1 MKWLS
6 EISSEIR
13 KELKSVGRQ
22 LKRGETW
29 LTIGMIAGFALL
41 AYTVGQFAF
50 RTDSVLIYL
59 RYSVGACRE
68 LTNGPIIFLFCGM
81 IFFLLATVVTFG
93 EFQRFFDSRQRG
105 ASYEAR
111 QALTHGLAWGG
122 VAILITSAALLFF
135 NTYCR

>member
-6 EISSEIR
+6 ELSTEIR
-13 KELKSVGRQ
+13 RELKAASAQ

-50 RTDSVLIYL
+50 RTDSVLLYL
-59 RYSVGACRE
+59 RHSAGACRE

-93 EFQRFFDSRQRG
+93 EIQSFFDSRQRG
-105 ASYEAR
+105 AHYEAR
-111 QALTHGLAWGG
+111 QALIHGLSWGG